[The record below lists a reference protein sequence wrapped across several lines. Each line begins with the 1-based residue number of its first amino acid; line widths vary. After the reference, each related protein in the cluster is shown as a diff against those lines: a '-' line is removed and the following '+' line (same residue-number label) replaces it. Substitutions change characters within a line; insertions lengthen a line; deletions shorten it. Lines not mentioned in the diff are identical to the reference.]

1 MPMTPS
7 QKTNIKAGIA
17 EALSKK
23 NWPEVDLIL
32 QEFGAK
38 TQDDWSGNIFS
49 YSLKMLVGASDDCL
63 IGLAEHL
70 SLPFNQ
76 IDVVN
81 EPAFWGGG
89 KLRVFLSHLAKDKIY
104 ATELKIEL
112 EKYGIISFVAHEDIE
127 PDSEWQSEIE
137 IALKTCDALIAVLHE
152 GFNESTW
159 TDQEVGFALGRQ
171 VPVFSLR
178 LGMAPYGLFGKKQA
192 FKGTGKS
199 VGQVAREFFDAYRI
213 HEKTCEKMADV
224 IVSMFCES
232 PTYAASKQRLEWL
245 KDIQTWKPAYSEA
258 ISKAMDSNS
267 QISGSW
273 GVPEAISRILNYH
286 AGQS

>member
-7 QKTNIKAGIA
+7 QRTNIKAGIA
-17 EALSKK
+17 EAFSKK
-23 NWPEVDLIL
+23 NWAEVDLIL
-32 QEFGAK
+32 HEFGANI
-38 TQDDWSGNIFS
+38 QDDWSGDIYS
-49 YSLKMLVGASDDCL
+49 YSLQMLIGAPDEVL

-70 SLPFNQ
+70 SISFNQ
-76 IDVVN
+76 SDVVN
-81 EPAFWGGG
+81 EPAFWGVG

-104 ATELKIEL
+104 ATELKSEL

-127 PDSEWQSEIE
+127 PNSEWQSEIE

-171 VPVFSLR
+171 IPVFSLR

-199 VGQVAREFFDAYRI
+199 VGQVAREFFDAYRV
-213 HEKTCEKMADV
+213 HEKTYEKMADI
-224 IVSMFCES
+224 IVSLFCES
-232 PTYAASKQRLEWL
+232 PSYAASKQRVEWL
-245 KDIQTWKPAYSEA
+245 KDIKIWKPAYSEA

-273 GVPEAISRILNYH
+273 GVPAIVEGILSYH